1 MNEIFT
7 SADPLGYE
15 SRTRAV
21 RLHGVITHLRLEQ
34 LVWDVLEEIAR
45 RDGVNVIHLIETLYD
60 DLWHARGSVG
70 DFAAFLRVSALRYE
84 ALMARGRI
92 PIDEHQP
99 LRTLNPALVLRELPA
114 HWALPPHPGSG
125 ADATP
130 ARALQRAITRLPH

>member
-45 RDGVNVIHLIETLYD
+45 RDAVNVIHLIETLYD
-60 DLWHARGSVG
+60 DLVQARGSVG
-70 DFAAFLRVSALRYE
+70 DFAAFLRVTALRYE

-114 HWALPPHPGSG
+114 HWALPPQPGAG
-125 ADATP
+125 GDAAP

>member
-34 LVWDVLEEIAR
+34 LFWDVLEEIAR
-45 RDGVNVIHLIETLYD
+45 RDGENVIHLIEKLYD
-60 DLWHARGSVG
+60 DLFDARGAVG
-70 DFAAFLRVSALRYE
+70 DFTSFLRVTALRYE

-92 PIDEHQP
+92 PVDEHQS
-99 LRTLNPALVLRELPA
+99 LRTLNPSLVLRDLPA
-114 HWALPPHPGSG
+114 HWALPTG
-125 ADATP
+125 AAEAAAP
-130 ARALQRAITRLPH
+130 RALQRAIARLPH